1 MADLIPITFK
11 ATEEFSD
18 WMCRQY
24 GDLDLSRS
32 EFIRQ
37 CVRIAAPLPM
47 HAVIPEA
54 GRGGRPLSL
63 ISEPGLYSLIL
74 RSRKPAVVALF
85 GLLLAVCAAPEL
97 FLAGGAQ

>member
-24 GDLDLSRS
+24 GDLDVSRW

-37 CVRIAAPLPM
+37 CVRIAAPLLKKR
-47 HAVIPEA
+47 PELLQA
-54 GRGGRPLSL
+54 DDQR
-63 ISEPGLYSLIL
+63 IAKYM
-74 RSRKPAVVALF
+74 PAV
-85 GLLLAVCAAPEL
+85 GN
-97 FLAGGAQ
+97 FLEILDKF